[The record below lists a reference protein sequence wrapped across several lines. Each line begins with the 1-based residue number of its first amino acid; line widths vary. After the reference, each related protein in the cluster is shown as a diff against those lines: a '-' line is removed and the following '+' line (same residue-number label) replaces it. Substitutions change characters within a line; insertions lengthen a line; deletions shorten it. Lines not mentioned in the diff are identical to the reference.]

1 MKLTF
6 DDLYS
11 IYGFKKKTSSKNGVS
26 VYTYDTG
33 YFHNA
38 DIVTTEENFQEA
50 EEIKEKFE
58 NSGYS
63 SQIKTYATIAAA
75 ESALFDGFFAVAT
88 TKSHHAEQY
97 QEYRKKHL
105 ATVGVPY
112 EYIPSY
118 YSEPGVD
125 NEKKSNLVERVVGLL
140 QVPGPQ
146 LIVIEAAAGFGKT
159 TTVYELLNRMASSTS
174 EKLPFL
180 AELSKNRQAQIFKY
194 VLLDEIN
201 RQFPTLNL
209 DLINYQVKH
218 GNVVLIVDGF
228 DELLRKSDSSSEVE
242 LHESTEPMLETISHL
257 LKDNAKVILTTRKTA
272 LFSGDSFHAWM
283 EMHSAEFS
291 VSRFS
296 LFEPDTEMWIGSGKI
311 QRLLAAGFDL
321 SVVPNPV
328 LLSWIRGMDE
338 EKFSKI
344 CSNTEQLI
352 DGYFTQLLEREK
364 GRQDLPA
371 SPEEQMAV
379 FKGLAQNL
387 VNIDATSESKEI
399 IEQYLL
405 NDEKDLVKLL
415 RQRYPVES
423 RPTEEQIIEKLSLH
437 ALLDRKGN
445 GTVGFVNDFVF
456 GFFIGESAIELND
469 KEWMANDERFPEYA
483 VSAFRNRDASAKERL
498 WEIFNFYIELLSPR
512 GKFNADYYLKGCI
525 HRDYVDENFS
535 EMSFDNVTFGKDFI
549 IKTSAFS
556 DCTFSNCNFN
566 FENLKQVYFVGC
578 RFYSCHAE
586 GRGTL
591 DCFFGCDFN
600 ESTGFDTFSDDT
612 SPSLLEHDEW
622 EFHVLSKIWPPGA
635 ARFAIHRAVQT
646 TKSGISI
653 NLIPYVEAALESL
666 TRKNLIS
673 IENQVITVNMKML
686 ADIKKILGRG

>member
-1 MKLTF
+1 MNWTF

-11 IYGFKKKTSSKNGVS
+11 IYGFKKKSSSTNGVS

-38 DIVTTEENFQEA
+38 DIVTTEANLLEA
-50 EEIKEKFE
+50 EQIKNRFEK
-58 NSGYS
+58 SGYS
-63 SQIKTYATIAAA
+63 SQIKTYATIAEA

-88 TKSHHAEQY
+88 TKSHHVEQY
-97 QEYRKKHL
+97 QEYRRKHH

-125 NEKKSNLVERVVGLL
+125 NEKKNNLVDRVMNLL
-140 QVPGPQ
+140 QIEGPQ

-159 TTVYELLNRMASSTS
+159 TTVYELLNRMAASDS

-218 GNVVLIVDGF
+218 GNVILIVDGF
-228 DELLRKSDSSSEVE
+228 DELLRKSESPSEVE

-257 LKDNAKVILTTRKTA
+257 LKENAKVILTTRKTA

-283 EMHSAEFS
+283 ETHTSEFS

-296 LFEPDTEMWIGSGKI
+296 LFEPDTEMWIGTAKI

-338 EKFSKI
+338 AAFSNI

-371 SPEEQMAV
+371 SPEEQMTV
-379 FKGLAQNL
+379 FRGLAQNL
-387 VNIDATSESKEI
+387 VNIDATSDTKDA
-399 IEQYLL
+399 IEQYLSINAKEL
-405 NDEKDLVKLL
+405 IKLL
-415 RQRYPVES
+415 RQRYSVES
-423 RPTEEQIIEKLSLH
+423 RPTEEQIVEKLSLH

-456 GFFIGESAIELND
+456 GFFIGESAIQLND

-483 VSAFRNRDASAKERL
+483 VTAFRNRDITAKYRL
-498 WEIFNFYIELLSPR
+498 WDILNFYIELLSPR
-512 GKFNADYYLKGCI
+512 GKFNADFYLRGEI
-525 HRDYVDENFS
+525 FRSYTDENFS
-535 EMSFDNVTFGKDFI
+535 EMSFDGVNFGNNFEI
-549 IKTSAFS
+549 TTSAFS

-578 RFYSCHAE
+578 RFYSCDVQGHGAS
-586 GRGTL
+586 
-591 DCFFGCDFN
+591 DCFFGCDFDG
-600 ESTGFDTFSDDT
+600 STGFDTLTADVDD
-612 SPSLLEHDEW
+612 SLIEHDQW

-653 NLIPYVEAALESL
+653 DLVPYVDAALDSL
-666 TRKNLIS
+666 TKKNLIS
-673 IENQVITVNMKML
+673 IENHVITVNMKML
-686 ADIKKILGRG
+686 SAIKKILGRG